1 MKLPLSW
8 IKDYVDVTEDI
19 QTLCKKMVDIGL
31 EIEEVVYL
39 GENVTNVKVCQIVEI
54 TQHPN
59 AERLL
64 CCKVDVGGEIIPIVT
79 NDHHVKVSDKVPV
92 ALHNATLATGLHIT
106 KGKMRGEESWGMFC
120 GAEELGINADYY
132 PNADIDGVLVLQD
145 SAVVGS
151 DIRAEVGID
160 DYVLDVGVPANR
172 QDCNSVLGLAREVAV
187 ALGKTCREPDVSYT
201 ESNVETT
208 SLVKVDVRATDICK
222 GYYMQGVTDVKIEK
236 SPVWLTQRLAKVGLH
251 GINNLVDITN
261 YVLYEIGQPMHA
273 FDYSDISNHEIIV
286 RRANDCEKII
296 PLDGK
301 EYVLNRDDL
310 VIADKSRSVG
320 LAGIMGGANSGIKS
334 ETDCVLFESAS
345 FARLNIRRTGRR
357 LGLRSDS
364 SARFE
369 KGIETYTNN
378 LGLSRALH
386 LVEQLGCGKVT
397 RGRISV
403 GEVVGARTVVLD
415 KKRIKNLL
423 GIAIPDEQ
431 VVSILNSL
439 NIKTTISQEGAKL
452 ITCIVPPYRDDIMR
466 DCDIIEEIIR
476 VYGYDNIKGT
486 LMEKSRIT
494 CGGKTAEN
502 KRIDEVKNV
511 LIGLRYSEC
520 IFYPFAGKALYE
532 KASVAPVDESQYIKV
547 INPIGEELSLMNRSL
562 APNML
567 QCIALN
573 LSRGNRSLRLFE
585 SGKVY
590 LADKLPL
597 EQLPVEKK
605 CLSVCATEVTF
616 DDFRN
621 DVLQVVRNL
630 TDGKLK
636 LERANSD
643 LLHPGISAD
652 IFVNDAIVGHFGKI
666 HPQVAANFDIDVDCM
681 YAELDMDKLMENA
694 RGDVKYQSFGKF
706 PSVSR
711 DFAFLCDEDVPAQA
725 VLDEFLNIYMVES
738 AELFDIYRD
747 EKLGAGKKSLA
758 ITVVFRDR
766 KKTLQDGDIEKQC
779 SRALKALKDKY
790 GVTLRE

>member
-8 IKDYVDVTEDI
+8 IKEYVDVTEDI
-19 QTLCKKMVDIGL
+19 QTLCDKMVGIGL

-64 CCKVDVGGEIIPIVT
+64 CCKVDIGSELIPIVT
-79 NDHHVKVSDKVPV
+79 NDHHVKVGDKVPV
-92 ALHNATLATGLHIT
+92 ALHNATLANGLHIT

-120 GAEELGINADYY
+120 GAEELGINGDFY
-132 PNADIDGVLVLQD
+132 PNADVDGVLVLRD
-145 SAVVGS
+145 SAVVGT
-151 DIRAEVGID
+151 DIRSEVGID
-160 DYVLDVGVPANR
+160 DYVLDVSVTANR

-201 ESNVETT
+201 ESGVETT
-208 SLVKVDVRATDICK
+208 SLVHVDVQATDICK

-273 FDYSDISNHEIIV
+273 FDYADIHDHEIIV
-286 RRANDCEKII
+286 RRARDGEKIV

-301 EYVLNRDDL
+301 EYVLNNDDL
-310 VIADKSRSVG
+310 VIADKTRAVG
-320 LAGIMGGANSGIKS
+320 LAGIMGGADSGIKD
-334 ETDCVLFESAS
+334 ETNCVLFESAS

-397 RGRISV
+397 RGRISI
-403 GEVVGARTVVLD
+403 GEVAESKKLTFD
-415 KKRIKNLL
+415 KKRIKSLL
-423 GIAIPDEQ
+423 GIKIPDGQ
-431 VVSILNSL
+431 ILSILSSL
-439 NIKTTISQEGAKL
+439 NISTNIDGNTV
-452 ITCIVPPYRDDIMR
+452 TCIVPPYRDDIVR
-466 DCDIIEEIIR
+466 DCDIVEELIR

-502 KRIDEVKNV
+502 KLIDGMKNV
-511 LIGLRYSEC
+511 LSGLKYNEC
-520 IFYPFAGKALYE
+520 IFYPFAGKALFE
-532 KASVAPVDESQYIKV
+532 NASVNAVDENQYIKV
-547 INPIGEELSLMNRSL
+547 LNPIGEELSLMNRSL

-567 QCIALN
+567 QCVALN

-585 SGKVY
+585 VGKVY

-597 EQLPVEKK
+597 EKLPTEQRR
-605 CLSVCATEVTF
+605 LSICATEVSF
-616 DDFRN
+616 DDFRA

-630 TDGKLK
+630 TAGKVR
-636 LERANSD
+636 LERANTE

-652 IFVNDAIVGHFGKI
+652 VFANDIEVGHFGKL

-681 YAELDMDKLMENA
+681 FAELNLDKLLATA
-694 RGDVKYQSFGKF
+694 RGDVKYQTFAKF

-711 DFAFLCDEDVPAQA
+711 DFAFLCDEDTPAQA

-738 AELFDIYRD
+738 AELFDVYRD

-766 KKTLQDGDIEKQC
+766 KKTLQDADIEKQ
-779 SRALKALKDKY
+779 SGRALKSLKDKY